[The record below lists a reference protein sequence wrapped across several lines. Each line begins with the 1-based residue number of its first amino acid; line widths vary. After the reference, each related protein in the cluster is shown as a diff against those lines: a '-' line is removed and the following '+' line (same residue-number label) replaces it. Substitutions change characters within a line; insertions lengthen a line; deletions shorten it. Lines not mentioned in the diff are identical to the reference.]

1 LSILRNYV
9 WRLERSSLPR
19 NKNITGIGVTTR
31 VAMESAD
38 LGIARWDEQRQ
49 ANAIMFGDNF
59 EFWRMQGEW
68 QSPSIVMYDSDL
80 NVLGVPTKTGIDP
93 NGRRKQLWDYPHNNP
108 DYSTI
113 LPCDFIKVGD
123 WWYVAAMVT
132 AGLGNEKRTVFWRS
146 RDLYDWEKTDP
157 YVRLNHKDAH
167 GNEIGHPG
175 DCMLTFDEIDGYV
188 YTFGTNGLK
197 RDRGIWLWR
206 VKVEEFPYGYF
217 EPWGM
222 DNVSWGWGI
231 PNERSPILPGRFGEL
246 CFRHIQG
253 NCVLSFFD
261 AGQYRQTALTVVNP
275 TDNWHQANR
284 VDYAHG
290 QQFPQLYGGYF
301 LENARLNEP
310 DGFKFLV
317 SQWNTAN
324 NDPYWV
330 VQFNDTLHAMGPL
343 VEPRPKWKPIPKPI
357 PKPPEEIPVPPVEGT
372 ETKTPQELYE
382 LLLQE
387 LSASG
392 SVKITTHDGDLL
404 TLREAIQQI
413 FDKETGLYG
422 LENGRPYHPMIKD
435 DQLGHVLSAR
445 AEGLFTQ
452 TLVVALA
459 EKAGINCAQLY
470 AQVQDALE

>member
-1 LSILRNYV
+1 M
-9 WRLERSSLPR
+9 PR
-19 NKNITGIGVTTR
+19 DKNLTGIGVTTR

-49 ANAIMFGDNF
+49 ANAVMFGDNF
-59 EFWRMQGEW
+59 EFWRMTGEW
-68 QSPSIVMYDSDL
+68 QSPSIVMYDNDL
-80 NVLGVPTKTGIDP
+80 NVLGVPTKDGIDP

-123 WWYVAAMVT
+123 WWYVACMVT

-157 YVRLNHKDAH
+157 YVAIHHKDRD
-167 GNEIGHPG
+167 GRNVGHPG
-175 DCMLTFDEIDGYV
+175 DCMLTFDEIDGYI
-188 YTFGTNGLK
+188 YTFGTGGLA
-197 RDRGIWLWR
+197 RNQPIFLWR
-206 VKVEEFPYGYF
+206 MKAEEFPYGYF

-231 PNERSPILPGRFGEL
+231 HNDSTPILPGMYGEL
-246 CFRHIQG
+246 CFRYIQG

-261 AGQYRQTALTVVNP
+261 VAEYKQSALTVVNP
-275 TDNWHQANR
+275 TDNWTRANR
-284 VDYAHG
+284 VDYAWG

-301 LENARLNEP
+301 LEDAKLNDP
-310 DGFKFLV
+310 NGFKFLV
-317 SQWNTAN
+317 SQWNTSN

-330 VQFNDTLHAMGPL
+330 CQFNDTLHAMGPL
-343 VEPRPKWKPIPKPI
+343 KVAPPKWKPTIPKPI
-357 PKPPEEIPVPPVEGT
+357 PKPKPEVPPVTST
-372 ETKTPQELYE
+372 ETPQELYN

-392 SVKITTHDGDLL
+392 SVKIVDTDGDTL
-404 TLREAIQQI
+404 TLREAVQKI
-413 FDKETGLYG
+413 FDKEVGLHG
-422 LENGRPYHPMIKD
+422 LENGRPYHPMLKD
-435 DQLGHVLSAR
+435 DQLGHVLNAR
-445 AEGLFTQ
+445 AEGLFNQ
-452 TLVVALA
+452 ALLVALA

-470 AQVQDALE
+470 AQVQDAFE